1 MHVNN
6 ELVARL
12 IQRNITPAIHYFEQ
26 TKDSS
31 RLEHQINFCVQQ
43 IIVCLNSDTV
53 ATIKALLQHLIAKSQ
68 HSSEHSGWRKAF
80 ELFNN
85 KYKV

>member
-26 TKDSS
+26 TQDSS
-31 RLEHQINFCVQQ
+31 RLEHQ

-53 ATIKALLQHLIAKSQ
+53 ATIKALLQYLIAKSQ

-80 ELFNN
+80 ELFND